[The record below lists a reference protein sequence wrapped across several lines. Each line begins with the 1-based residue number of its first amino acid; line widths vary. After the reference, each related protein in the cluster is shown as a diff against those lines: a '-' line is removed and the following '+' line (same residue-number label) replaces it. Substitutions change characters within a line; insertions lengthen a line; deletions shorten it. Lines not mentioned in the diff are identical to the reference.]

1 MNKVLVL
8 VYVPLF
14 EQEYDVVIPIN
25 LKIGIIKKYLISSIF
40 EMIGISILDSKLKL
54 YNKDCSICY
63 NNNIY
68 VKNSG
73 IKNGA
78 KLILM

>member
-1 MNKVLVL
+1 MNKILVL

-14 EQEYDVVIPIN
+14 EQEYDIIIPIN
-25 LKIGIIKKYLISSIF
+25 QKIGIIKKYLINSIF
-40 EMIGISILDSKLKL
+40 ETNDMNIDNCKLKL
-54 YNKDCSICY
+54 YDKNLSICY
-63 NNNIY
+63 DNNIY